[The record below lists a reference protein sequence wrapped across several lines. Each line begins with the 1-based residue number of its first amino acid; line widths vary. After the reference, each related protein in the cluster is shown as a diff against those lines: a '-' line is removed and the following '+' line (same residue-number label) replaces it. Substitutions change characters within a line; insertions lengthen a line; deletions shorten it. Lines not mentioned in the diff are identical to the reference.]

1 MLHVSS
7 NILSEEFIAHMGK
20 FYEAGESFWLRDLEK
35 IYLMRLALGPSGVDG
50 PQPATAALLAELQ
63 PEYWADDGFLSKYV
77 QADGLESF
85 EGRFGVEVMLGIAN
99 DDMDISDLMAPY
111 VKETLAGVAAKRRR
125 RRRSRRRR
133 RRRVRR
139 RRDAGAAASE
149 RAGARR
155 RRRRR
160 RAARRSGRPGG
171 RATAAPAAAPTPHRR
186 RRRRR

>member
-7 NILSEEFIAHMGK
+7 NILSEEFIAHMGE

-111 VKETLAGVAAKRRR
+111 VKETLAGVAAKEKAAAKKPKAAAAG
-125 RRRSRRRR
+125 SSSQG
-133 RRRVRR
+133 
-139 RRDAGAAASE
+139 AGAAASG
-149 RAGARR
+149 RAGARAGGSVG
-155 RRRRR
+155 
-160 RAARRSGRPGG
+160 AARRSGRPGG
-171 RATAAPAAAPTPHRR
+171 
-186 RRRRR
+186 